1 MEGYK
6 MTTKKCPK
14 CGSENIDEGSIGGA
28 VFGYKSHK
36 QGLFSE
42 PVKDFEA
49 TLCLDCGYVDFYINV
64 DKIKK
69 KLRK

>member
-1 MEGYK
+1 MGYK
-6 MTTKKCPK
+6 MAKEKWPK

-42 PVKDFEA
+42 SVKDFEA
-49 TLCLDCGYVDFYINV
+49 KLCLDCGYVEFYINV
-64 DKIKK
+64 DKLKK
-69 KLRK
+69 KLKK